1 MSNEYY
7 NFYYD
12 PVRQGY
18 DSDTWSSTLGVP
30 VISNNYLIL
39 NQAYAVHFA
48 DLLRCEVVFSV
59 NIETPVNG
67 MIKEFGLVSYN
78 KNSYIKFNLT
88 DDQLTVQTS
97 PDGGNTENLET
108 VVWNADWSSSD
119 IEFKIKWE
127 AGKATFYINN
137 EYKWSFSNAFVP
149 NDPLS
154 VFVSSEDAINDL
166 KIKYIDVTG
175 IQSYNI

>member
-1 MSNEYY
+1 
-7 NFYYD
+7 
-12 PVRQGY
+12 
-18 DSDTWSSTLGVP
+18 
-30 VISNNYLIL
+30 
-39 NQAYAVHFA
+39 
-48 DLLRCEVVFSV
+48 
-59 NIETPVNG
+59 
-67 MIKEFGLVSYN
+67 MIKEFGLISYN

-97 PDGGNTENLET
+97 PDNGDHENLET